1 MILCLKKRKI
11 DILFSTYP
19 LRKLTARSRKPQN
32 LLYTTPNSLPLY
44 PSVVMTVSPELPFRL
59 IYSLYQH
66 EYLGYLFESFI
77 VQADEHGQ
85 LTLKHQNIS
94 SRNAEEFS
102 KDMNE
107 NDYKIIQLI
116 DDVSQDHIAKHF
128 STKKISTADFF
139 IKTYDNEKGDK
150 VLQQLITDYVEE
162 HKSQMLDL
170 MQGKLLYEMGKDGEP
185 AWRKLTMASEKGNI
199 EFHVERWEDHTVYYP
214 VVTYKGNR
222 FSFYRKE
229 TAIICRK
236 PAWVVVDSVIYTFDQ
251 YVDGNKIKPFLGKR
265 QIIIPQEKEDQY
277 YRRFVSQM
285 VASFDVHASG
295 FEIENIEEAP
305 QAVLHVSEVSQ
316 KTEKKEPVLVSETS
330 QKSTNETEAFDNKL
344 LFDLHFKY
352 KGHTFAAA
360 LNNTTHVI
368 LEKKDDDFIFH
379 KIIRN
384 IQQEDQIISYL
395 EEKGLSLKEG
405 RTLQDRT
412 KALNWLVSQKQK
424 IKEQGISLV
433 QHTDHTLIK
442 GEIVLEITEERDWF
456 DVKAKVRFGEYEIPF
471 IRLREYI
478 LAGQKEFTLPNGR
491 KALIPEEWFVQYADL
506 LHLSQ
511 KHEDEVRLKKMYMS
525 LVDDMKQNQL
535 AQVSISRKL
544 EALRQFDEIEDAP
557 MPENFKGQLRP
568 YQKAGYNWMNFLSKY
583 KFGGCLADDMGLG
596 KTVQTLA
603 LLQKEREKQNGTS
616 LLIVPTSLTYNWE
629 KEAAKFT
636 SSLQTFTYIG
646 SNRKKDIDS
655 YFGQYDVIITSYG
668 ITRVD
673 IDLLKNY
680 AFNYVILDESQ
691 AIKNP
696 SSIISKAVQKLKS
709 RQRLILTG
717 TPLENSTLDLWS
729 QINFINPGLLG
740 TRSFFKK
747 EFQFPIEKKNDEL
760 KIQRLHSLIK
770 PFILRRQ
777 KGQVATDLPPKVE
790 HLQYCDMTR
799 EQNKAYEEAKSYYRN
814 QILEMIQDQS
824 VNKSQLVILQGLTRL
839 RQIANHPAMADAEYT
854 GNSGKLEDITHKL
867 SDLIGHK
874 HKVLIFSQ
882 FVKHLKIIEKMLKE
896 QNIAYNYLDGST
908 RNRQQEVESFQNN
921 PDIPVFLIS
930 LKAGGTGLNLTAAD
944 YVFIMDPWWN
954 PAVEEQAINRAHR
967 IGQDKHVFI
976 YRFITRNTVEE
987 KITALQENKRRLA
1000 NDLITT
1006 EEKFMKSLS
1015 HDDILE
1021 LLD

>member
-1 MILCLKKRKI
+1 
-11 DILFSTYP
+11 
-19 LRKLTARSRKPQN
+19 
-32 LLYTTPNSLPLY
+32 
-44 PSVVMTVSPELPFRL
+44 MTVSPELPFKL

-77 VQADEHGQ
+77 VQADDQGQ

-94 SRNAEEFS
+94 SRNAEEFN
-102 KDMNE
+102 KDMDAD
-107 NDYKIIQLI
+107 DYKIIQLI
-116 DDVSQDHIAKHF
+116 DDVSQDHVVKQF
-128 STKKISTADFF
+128 STKKVTTAEFF
-139 IKTYDNEKGDK
+139 LKTYDPEKGDK
-150 VLQQLITDYVEE
+150 ALQALITDFIED
-162 HKSQMLDL
+162 HKRQMLSL
-170 MQGKLLYEMGKDGEP
+170 MGGKLLYEMGKDGEP
-185 AWRKLTMASEKGNI
+185 AWRQLKMAPQKGNI

-214 VVTYKGNR
+214 VVTYDGSR

-236 PAWVVVDSVIYTFDQ
+236 PAWVVVDGTIYTFDQ

-265 QIIIPQEKEDQY
+265 QIVIPQEKEDQY

-295 FEIENIEEAP
+295 FAINNIKETP
-305 QAVLHVSEVSQ
+305 KAVLHVSEVNQ
-316 KTEKKEPVLVSETS
+316 NAEKKQPVLALELLDDAE
-330 QKSTNETEAFDNKL
+330 QEDENNNKI
-344 LFDLHFKY
+344 LFHLDFKY
-352 KGHTFAAA
+352 KEHTFAAA
-360 LNNTTHVI
+360 LNNSTQVI
-368 LEKKDDDFIFH
+368 LEKTKDSFVFH
-379 KIIRN
+379 KIFRN
-384 IQQEDQIISYL
+384 LNQEEQLLNYL
-395 EEKGLSLKEG
+395 DKKGLNLKEG
-405 RTLQDRT
+405 RKLEDRT
-412 KALNWLVSQKQK
+412 VALNWLISKK
-424 IKEQGISLV
+424 PALCEYGIEIV

-471 IRLREYI
+471 IKLREYI
-478 LAGQKEFTLPNGR
+478 LNGQKEITLPNGR

-511 KHEDEVRLKKMYMS
+511 KHNNEVRLKKMHMS
-525 LVDDMKQNQL
+525 LVDDMKQNRL
-535 AQVSISRKL
+535 AQVSISQKL
-544 EALRQFDEIEDAP
+544 EALRQFDKIENAA
-557 MPENFKGQLRP
+557 MPKDFKGTLRP
-568 YQKAGYNWMNFLSKY
+568 YQKAGYNWMNFLNKY
-583 KFGGCLADDMGLG
+583 HFGGCLADDMGLG

-603 LLQKEREKQNGTS
+603 LLQNEKEHQKGTS
-616 LLIVPTSLTYNWE
+616 LLVVPTSLTYNWE

-636 SSLQTFTYIG
+636 PSLKTYTYIG
-646 SNRKKDIDS
+646 SNRKKNIED
-655 YFGQYDVIITSYG
+655 YFGNYDVIITSYG
-668 ITRVD
+668 IVRVD
-673 IDLLKNY
+673 IDFMRDYL
-680 AFNYVILDESQ
+680 FNYVILDESQ

-709 RQRLILTG
+709 EQRLILTG

-740 TRSFFKK
+740 TKSYFKK

-790 HLQYCDMTR
+790 HLQYCDMTK
-799 EQNKAYEEAKSYYRN
+799 EQSKAYEEAKSYYRN
-814 QILEMIQDQS
+814 QILEMIQEQR

-839 RQIANHPAMADAEYT
+839 RQIANHPAMANADYE
-854 GNSGKLEDITHKL
+854 GNSGKLEDIIHKL
-867 SDLIGHK
+867 NDLIGQK

-882 FVKHLKIIEKMLKE
+882 FVKHLKIIEHSLK
-896 QNIAYNYLDGST
+896 QQGIAYNYLDGST
-908 RNRQQEVESFQNN
+908 RNRQHEVETFQNN

-967 IGQDKHVFI
+967 IGQDKKVFI

-987 KITALQENKRRLA
+987 KITLLQEDKRRLA
-1000 NDLITT
+1000 ADLITT

-1015 HDDILE
+1015 HTDILE